1 MDKIMD
7 EIADLFDLAKNI
19 NASVVEIDMGD
30 KKYIVVRTKE
40 QLQNM
45 QKYTKLTFKILKR

>member
-1 MDKIMD
+1 MD

-19 NASVVEIDMGD
+19 NASVVEIDTGD